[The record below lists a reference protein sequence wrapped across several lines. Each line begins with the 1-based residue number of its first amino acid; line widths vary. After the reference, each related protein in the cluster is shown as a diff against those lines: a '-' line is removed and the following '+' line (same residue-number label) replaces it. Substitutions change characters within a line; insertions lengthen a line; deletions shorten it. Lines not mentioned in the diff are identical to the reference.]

1 MFIDY
6 VKIFIKSGN
15 GGNGGLSFHREKY
28 VQAGGPDGGN
38 GGNGGNIIIETDKSM
53 RTLLDFHFQ
62 KHFSAENGE
71 NGMNNLKTGASG
83 KDTVIRVPRGTVV
96 RDAET
101 GLVIAD
107 MFEENSRRIIQ
118 KGGRG
123 GKGNA
128 YYKSAKIK
136 APNFSQN
143 GETTKQREI
152 ILELKTIA
160 DAGLVGFPNVGKS
173 TILSIISKARP
184 KIANYHFTTLEPN
197 LGVVK
202 IDGNTFVAADIPG
215 LIEGAADGA
224 GLGHA
229 FLRHIERTRVII
241 HVLDISGSEG
251 RDPIEDYDAI
261 NAELERYSPA
271 LAALPQFIAANKSEL
286 PGSEENFARLK
297 EYVGEDTPVFR
308 VSAATNSGF
317 EPLLRAV
324 AQKLKELPEPEPIHE
339 TYEEEMREDPN
350 AFTVTKLSAQLFA
363 VEGNLIDALLRK
375 TNFEDHVSL
384 DYFQRMLREKGVIDA
399 LREKGAGDGSLVRI
413 GDMEFDFVD

>member
-38 GGNGGNIIIETDKSM
+38 GGNGGNIVVQTDKSM
-53 RTLLDFHFQ
+53 RTLLDFRFQ
-62 KHFSAENGE
+62 KHFTAENGA

-83 KDTVIRVPRGTVV
+83 SDTVIRVPRGTVV
-96 RDAET
+96 RDAST

-107 MFEENSRRIIQ
+107 MFDDDTVRIIQ

-128 YYKSAKIK
+128 YFKSAKIK

-143 GETTKQREI
+143 GEITKQREI

-173 TILSIISKARP
+173 TILSVVSKARP

-197 LGVVK
+197 LGVVRS
-202 IDGNTFVAADIPG
+202 DGSTFVVADIPG

-241 HVLDISGSEG
+241 HVVDISGSEG
-251 RDPIEDYDAI
+251 RDPVEDYDAI
-261 NAELERYSPA
+261 NEELKRYSPL
-271 LAALPQFIAANKSEL
+271 LAQLPQFVAANKSEL
-286 PGSEENFARLK
+286 PEAEENFARLK
-297 EYVGEDTPVFR
+297 EHIGDTPIFK
-308 VSAATNSGF
+308 VSAATVSGF

-339 TYEEEMREDPN
+339 DYEEEMREDPN
-350 AFTVTKLSAQLFA
+350 AFTVTKLSAELFE
-363 VEGNLIDALLRK
+363 VEGNLIDTLLRK
-375 TNFEDHVSL
+375 TNFEDHTSL
-384 DYFQRMLREKGVIDA
+384 DYFQRMLREKGVISA

>member
-28 VQAGGPDGGN
+28 VQTGGPDGGN
-38 GGNGGNIIIETDKSM
+38 GGKGGDIIIEVDPSM

-62 KHFSAENGE
+62 KHFSADNGE
-71 NGMNNLKTGASG
+71 NGMNNLKTGQSG
-83 KDTVIRVPRGTVV
+83 KDVVIRVPRGTVV
-96 RDAET
+96 KDGES

-107 MFEENSRRIIQ
+107 MFEENARKVIL

-128 YYKSAKIK
+128 FFKSAKLR
-136 APNFSQN
+136 APNFSQE
-143 GETTKQREI
+143 GEITKQREI

-202 IDGNTFVAADIPG
+202 IDNSSFVAADIPG

-241 HVLDISGSEG
+241 HVVDISGSEG
-251 RDPIEDYDAI
+251 RDPVEDYKII
-261 NAELERYSPA
+261 NNELENYS
-271 LAALPQFIAANKSEL
+271 LSLTSCPQFVVANKSEL
-286 PGSEENFARLK
+286 PDSDENFNRLK
-297 EYVGEDTPVFR
+297 EYLGDDIPLFK
-308 VSAATNSGF
+308 VSAATGEGF
-317 EPLLRAV
+317 TPLLRAV
-324 AQKLKELPEPEPIHE
+324 AQKLNELPAPEPIHE
-339 TYEEEMREDPN
+339 TFDMVYSEDPN
-350 AFTVTKLSAQLFA
+350 EFKVNKLSAEIFM
-363 VEGNLIDALLRK
+363 VEGNLIDNLLRK
-375 TNFEDHVSL
+375 VNFEDHTSL
-384 DYFQRMLREKGVIDA
+384 DYFQRMLREKGVIAA
-399 LREKGAGDGSLVRI
+399 LREKGAKDGCVVRI
-413 GDMEFDFVD
+413 EDMEFDFVD

>member
-28 VQAGGPDGGN
+28 VQTGGPDGGN
-38 GGNGGNIIIETDKSM
+38 GGNGGNVVLVADPDM

-62 KHFSAENGE
+62 KHFSATNGE
-71 NGMNNLKTGASG
+71 NGMSNLRTGASG
-83 KDTVIRVPRGTVV
+83 KDVVIKVPCGTVV
-96 RDAET
+96 KDAES
-101 GLVIAD
+101 GKVIAD
-107 MFEENSRRIIQ
+107 MFEKNESRVILR
-118 KGGRG
+118 GGRG

-128 YYKSAKIK
+128 YFKSAKLR
-136 APNFSQN
+136 APNFSQD
-143 GETTKQREI
+143 GEITKQRQI

-202 IDGNTFVAADIPG
+202 CDSSTFVVADIPG
-215 LIEGAADGA
+215 LIEGAAEGA

-251 RDPIEDYDAI
+251 RDPVEDYKII
-261 NAELERYSPA
+261 NSELERYSFV
-271 LAALPQFIAANKSEL
+271 LAQRPQFVVANKSEL
-286 PGSEENFARLK
+286 PGSQENLERLK
-297 EYVGEDTPVFR
+297 NYLGESVPVYL
-308 VSAATNSGF
+308 VSAATGEGF
-317 EPLLRAV
+317 TPLLRGVNKMLEQMPA
-324 AQKLKELPEPEPIHE
+324 PEPIRE
-339 TYEEEMREDPN
+339 EGDLVYYENPDE
-350 AFTVTKLSAQLFA
+350 FTIQKLSGELF
-363 VEGNLIDALLRK
+363 VVQGNLIDNLLRK
-375 TNFEDHVSL
+375 VNFDDNNSL
-384 DYFQRMLREKGVIDA
+384 DYFQRVLREKGVISA
-399 LREKGAGDGSLVRI
+399 LREKGAHDGSVIRI
-413 GDMEFDFVD
+413 EDLEFDFVD